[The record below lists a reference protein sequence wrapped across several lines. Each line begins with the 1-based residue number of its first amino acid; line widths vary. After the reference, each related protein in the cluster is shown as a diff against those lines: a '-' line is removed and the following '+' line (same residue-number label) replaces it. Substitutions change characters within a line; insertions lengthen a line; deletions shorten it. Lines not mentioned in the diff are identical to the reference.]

1 MTNKQFKRLLI
12 ATDGSKNSQNAV
24 NSGIE
29 IAKMNNAEV
38 YAVYVIPPVSAP
50 AAERGKGW
58 AENIKQDLTEDG
70 KEATKH
76 VEKVGNNSEVD
87 VESILLEGDPGEE
100 IISFAE
106 KNDIDL
112 IVMGSL
118 GKSGIEKFLLG
129 SVTEKVVRNSKKQ
142 VLVVP

>member
-1 MTNKQFKRLLI
+1 MADEQFKRILI

-38 YAVYVIPPVSAP
+38 YAIYVIPPVSAP
-50 AAERGKGW
+50 AAEKGRGW

-70 KEATKH
+70 KEATKY
-76 VEKVGNNSEVD
+76 VESVGNNSGLD
-87 VESILLEGDPGEE
+87 VESILLEGNPSEE
-100 IISFAE
+100 IINFAE
-106 KNDIDL
+106 KNNIDL
-112 IVMGSL
+112 IVMGTL
-118 GKSGIEKFLLG
+118 GRSGIEKFLLG
-129 SVTEKVVRNSKKQ
+129 SVTEKVVRGSKTQ